1 MMQKRIPACIPPWE
15 LAGMKEGSAVLLG
28 FSGGAD
34 STALLDMLVRLREK
48 TPFSL
53 TLAHVDHGI
62 RGEEARRDRQFCEE
76 TAARYGLELCI
87 LETDIPAIVK
97 ESGEGTEEA
106 ARRIRYDYFASLM
119 RERHIPILC
128 TAHHADDHFET
139 LLFRLARGTGARG
152 LCGILPARPFGN
164 GMLTRPILSLTRA
177 DILAYCR
184 KNNLQYVT
192 DSTNADSTYA
202 RNRIRAEVAPVL
214 EQLFPGASHRALR
227 LSEEIFE
234 DETYLRMEAER
245 FLEAY
250 AGDDGLPVDA
260 LSALPRAILR
270 RVLAVYAATA
280 QTPEREHVDAL
291 IRLVTAPTADMRVA
305 LPGGRYA
312 VVEDG
317 CLMLTRART
326 APMPELFCIPFGVG
340 NFELSDG
347 TRISVTVS
355 QKPIKVHNLSTPPYI
370 NLIPRSDIIKKDAVW
385 RPMRPGDRI
394 LQGGMHRRVRR
405 LYAELGF
412 SPAQRRRVPL
422 LACGDEI
429 LYAPGI
435 GPCDALRTCPADAP
449 CYCVAVEPIFEITA
463 HTAHQ
468 NPANA
473 DNGGKKI

>member
-1 MMQKRIPACIPPWE
+1 MMPKKIPTCIPPWE

-62 RGEEARRDRQFCEE
+62 RGAEARRDRQFCEE

-87 LETDIPAIVK
+87 LETDIPAIAK
-97 ESGEGTEEA
+97 ESGEGLEEA
-106 ARRIRYDYFASLM
+106 ARRIRYDHFADLM
-119 RERHIPILC
+119 RERNIPILC

-139 LLFRLARGTGARG
+139 ILFRLARGTGVRG
-152 LCGILPARPFGN
+152 LCGILPVRPFGS

-184 KNNLQYVT
+184 ENNLQYVT

-214 EQLFPGASHRALR
+214 GQLFPGASCRAVQ
-227 LSEEIFE
+227 LSAEIYE
-234 DETYLRMEAER
+234 DEAYLCMEAEH
-245 FLEAY
+245 FLKAQESEDAI
-250 AGDDGLPVDA
+250 PVCA
-260 LSALPRAILR
+260 LQALPRPILR
-270 RVLAVYAATA
+270 RVLAIFASRE
-280 QTPEREHVDAL
+280 QTPEREHIDAL
-291 IRLVTAPTADMRVA
+291 LRLVMSPTANMRVA
-305 LPGGRYA
+305 LPGGMYA
-312 VVEDG
+312 VVEG
-317 CLMLTRART
+317 RCLMLTGDRT
-326 APMPELFCIPFGVG
+326 APTSEPFCIPFGVG
-340 NFELSDG
+340 DFKLPDG
-347 TRISVTVS
+347 ARLSVTYC

-370 NLIPRSDIIKKDAVW
+370 NLIPAFDIITKDAVW
-385 RPMRPGDRI
+385 RPMRPRDRI
-394 LQGGMHRRVRR
+394 QRGGMHRRVRR
-405 LYAELGF
+405 LYAEMSL
-412 SPAQRRRVPL
+412 SPEARRRLPL
-422 LACGDEI
+422 LACGDAI

-435 GPCDALRTCPADAP
+435 GPCDALCTCPPDAP
-449 CYCVAVEPIFEITA
+449 CYCVAVDPIFETIA
-463 HTAHQ
+463 PTAHQ